1 MKIDEIENGYV
12 LDHITAGNGMRV
24 YEALGLD
31 KLDCQ
36 VAIIQN
42 AKSKKLGIKDIIK
55 VNELIDLNLDVL
67 GFIDPNITVNV
78 IKNSVAQKKTL
89 TLPKRIVNVVK
100 CSNPRCISN
109 VEDAVDYEF
118 VLTDNKGTYR
128 CIYCET
134 KANKQLRSGNYAT
147 GC

>member
-12 LDHITAGNGMRV
+12 LDHISAGNGMRV
-24 YEALGLD
+24 YNALGLD
-31 KLDCQ
+31 KLSCQ

-67 GFIDPNITVNV
+67 GFIDSNITVNV
-78 IKNSVAQKKTL
+78 IKNGKAEKKKL
-89 TLPKRIVNVVK
+89 KLPERVVNVVK
-100 CSNPRCISN
+100 CSNPSCISN
-109 VEDAVDYEF
+109 VEENIDYEF
-118 VLTDNKGTYR
+118 VLTDKKGTYR

-134 KANKQLRSGNYAT
+134 KAK
-147 GC
+147 

>member
-12 LDHITAGNGMRV
+12 LDHISAGNGMRV

-31 KLDCQ
+31 KLSCQ

-42 AKSKKLGIKDIIK
+42 AKSEKLGVKDIIM

-67 GFIDPNITVNV
+67 CFFVSNITVIV
-78 IKNSVAQKKTL
+78 IKNGVAEKVTL
-89 TLPKRIVNVVK
+89 TVPQKIVNIVK
-100 CSNPRCISN
+100 CTNPRCISN
-109 VEDAVDYEF
+109 VEDNIDYEF
-118 VLTDNKGTYR
+118 VLTDDKGTYR

-134 KANKQLRSGNYAT
+134 KAN
-147 GC
+147 

>member
-12 LDHITAGNGMRV
+12 LDHISAGNGMRV

-31 KLDCQ
+31 KLSCQ

-42 AKSKKLGIKDIIK
+42 AKSKKLGVKDIIK

-67 GFIDPNITVNV
+67 GFIDSNITVNV
-78 IKNSVAQKKTL
+78 IKNGVAEKVTL
-89 TLPKRIVNVVK
+89 TVPQKIVNIVK
-100 CSNPRCISN
+100 CTNPRCISN
-109 VEDAVDYEF
+109 VEDNIDYEF
-118 VLTDNKGTYR
+118 VLTDDKGTYR

-134 KANKQLRSGNYAT
+134 KAN
-147 GC
+147 

>member
-12 LDHITAGNGMRV
+12 LDHISAGNGMRV

-31 KLDCQ
+31 KLSCQ

-42 AKSKKLGIKDIIK
+42 AKSEKLGVKDIIK

-67 GFIDPNITVNV
+67 GFIDSNITVNV
-78 IKNSVAQKKTL
+78 IKNGVAEKVTL
-89 TLPKRIVNVVK
+89 TVPQKIVNIVK
-100 CSNPRCISN
+100 CTNPRCISN
-109 VEDAVDYEF
+109 VEDNIDFEF
-118 VLTDNKGTYR
+118 VLTDDKGTYR

-134 KANKQLRSGNYAT
+134 KAN
-147 GC
+147 

>member
-12 LDHITAGNGMRV
+12 LDHISAGNGMRV

-31 KLDCQ
+31 KLSCQ

-42 AKSKKLGIKDIIK
+42 AKSEKLGVKDIIK

-67 GFIDPNITVNV
+67 GFIDSNIAVNV
-78 IKNSVAQKKTL
+78 IKNGVAEKVTL
-89 TLPKRIVNVVK
+89 TVPQKIVNIVK
-100 CSNPRCISN
+100 CNNPRCISN
-109 VEDAVDYEF
+109 VEDNIDYEF
-118 VLTDNKGTYR
+118 VLTDDKGTYR

-134 KANKQLRSGNYAT
+134 KAN
-147 GC
+147 

>member
-24 YEALGLD
+24 YEALNLD
-31 KLDCQ
+31 KLTCQ

-42 AKSKKLGIKDIIK
+42 AKSEKLGIKDIIK

-67 GFIDPNITVNV
+67 GFIDSNITVNV
-78 IKNSVAQKKTL
+78 IKEGRAEKKSL
-89 TLPKRIVNVVK
+89 KLPKRVVNIVK

-109 VEDAVDYEF
+109 VEDVSYEF
-118 VLTDNKGTYR
+118 ELTDNKGTYR

-134 KANKQLRSGNYAT
+134 KAK
-147 GC
+147 

>member
-1 MKIDEIENGYV
+1 MDYKKV
-12 LDHITAGNGMRV
+12 
-24 YEALGLD
+24 
-31 KLDCQ
+31 
-36 VAIIQN
+36 
-42 AKSKKLGIKDIIK
+42 KLGDTNNIPQSMWSTDDNILCDNSKTLR
-55 VNELIDLNLDVL
+55 ENLAEKFDDAIL
-67 GFIDPNITVNV
+67 EGNLLKLYSNGIL
-78 IKNSVAQKKTL
+78 KKTL

-134 KANKQLRSGNYAT
+134 KANKQQRSSNYAT

>member
-12 LDHITAGNGMRV
+12 LDHISAGNGMKV

-31 KLDCQ
+31 KLSCQ

-42 AKSKKLGIKDIIK
+42 AKSKKIGIKDIIK

-67 GFIDPNITVNV
+67 GFIDSNITVNV
-78 IKNSVAQKKTL
+78 IKNGVAEKLSL
-89 TLPKRIVNVVK
+89 TVPKRIVNIVK
-100 CSNPRCISN
+100 CTNPRCISN
-109 VEDAVDYEF
+109 VEDNIDYEF
-118 VLTDNKGTYR
+118 VLTDDKGTYR

-134 KANKQLRSGNYAT
+134 KAKL
-147 GC
+147 

>member
-12 LDHITAGNGMRV
+12 LDHISAGNGMRV

-31 KLDCQ
+31 KLSCQ

-42 AKSKKLGIKDIIK
+42 AKSDKLGVKDIIK

-67 GFIDPNITVNV
+67 GFIDSNITVNV
-78 IKNSVAQKKTL
+78 IKNGVAEKKSL
-89 TLPKRIVNVVK
+89 TLPEKIVNIAK

-109 VEDAVDYEF
+109 VEENVDYVFE
-118 VLTDNKGTYR
+118 LTDKKGTYR

-134 KANKQLRSGNYAT
+134 KAK
-147 GC
+147 

>member
-12 LDHITAGNGMRV
+12 LDHISAGNGMRV

-31 KLDCQ
+31 KLSCQ

-42 AKSKKLGIKDIIK
+42 AKSEKLGIKDIIK

-67 GFIDPNITVNV
+67 GFIDSNITVNV
-78 IKNSVAQKKTL
+78 IKNGVAEKVTL
-89 TLPKRIVNVVK
+89 TVPQKIVNIVK
-100 CSNPRCISN
+100 CTNPRCISN
-109 VEDAVDYEF
+109 VEDNIDYEF
-118 VLTDNKGTYR
+118 VLTDDKGTYR

-134 KANKQLRSGNYAT
+134 KAN
-147 GC
+147 